1 MAQQIHVEPFVH
13 LVEVTCDSALVAWG
27 AFWFSRPSPDEQ
39 WRVIGGDDL
48 EELAGRR
55 GLIGHRAEPYGDALV
70 EVLDDDGR
78 VVAFART
85 DDRTWVRVDGLQP
98 ATRYRYRVVVDG
110 QDWAAGERWD
120 WLPAERGGYDLR
132 PGGRSYDLQFETF
145 PSADAHAPVT
155 FAVLGDYGVG
165 IATDSESSR
174 RQHRVAEV
182 VERMVTD
189 CGAHFVITTGDNVY
203 AGERGRIGAL
213 SGAVDGDWW
222 SSFYAPYRYVISRVP
237 VYPAV
242 GNHDTSDSEQSDDRE
257 QMYDNF
263 HTATRFPDDGRASVG
278 PGLHYRVGWGADV
291 ELVAVDS
298 SEASGLEAHRYFQN
312 PKHADWLRET
322 FSRSGPRWR
331 IPFSH
336 HPAYCAGPHHGNDD
350 EILAAL
356 VPLYRD
362 GGVRVVLAGHEH
374 NFQLSQ
380 ADGITH
386 VLTGAGG
393 NLREELPSEFE
404 RARTTAWAVQA
415 HALLVEVAGDELR
428 MTPVSGLR
436 PDGSF
441 ERMTAQSPDGSVM
454 APPFVVHR

>member
-1 MAQQIHVEPFVH
+1 MPV
-13 LVEVTCDSALVAWG
+13 
-27 AFWFSRPSPDEQ
+27 
-39 WRVIGGDDL
+39 
-48 EELAGRR
+48 
-55 GLIGHRAEPYGDALV
+55 
-70 EVLDDDGR
+70 
-78 VVAFART
+78 
-85 DDRTWVRVDGLQP
+85 
-98 ATRYRYRVVVDG
+98 
-110 QDWAAGERWD
+110 
-120 WLPAERGGYDLR
+120 ERGGCDLA

-145 PSADAHAPVT
+145 PAPDTSAPAT

-174 RQHRVAEV
+174 RQRRIAEV
-182 VERMVTD
+182 VERMITSA
-189 CGAHFVITTGDNVY
+189 GARFVITTGDNVY
-203 AGERGRIGAL
+203 EGERGRVGGS

-263 HTATRFPDDGRASVG
+263 HTATRFPDDERASVG

-298 SEASGLEAHRYFQN
+298 SEASGLDAHRYFQD
-312 PKHADWLRET
+312 PRHAEWLRAT
-322 FSRSGPRWR
+322 FRRAGPRWR

-336 HPAYCAGPHHGNDD
+336 HPAYCAGPHHGNDE
-350 EILAAL
+350 EILETL
-356 VPLYRD
+356 EPLYVA

-374 NFQLSQ
+374 NFQLSESQ
-380 ADGITH
+380 GVTH

-404 RARTTAWAVQA
+404 RACTTGWAVQA
-415 HALLVEVAGDELR
+415 HAVLVEIAGDELR

-441 ERMTAQSPDGSVM
+441 ERMTAQSPRGGVV
-454 APPFVVHR
+454 APPFVVRR